1 MTMPVPARALLPCLL
16 SLFISPSPAAEVSDT
31 VLRQAAEFRDRA
43 MDESDAYRLVESL
56 SVKVGPRFA
65 GTAGDRA
72 AVAWAV
78 ETMRSIGFDTV
89 RTQSVAVPRWERGT
103 MEARVVAPYPQP
115 LVALALGGSVGTPEA
130 GITAPVVRVESLA
143 DLTALPDSQVEGR
156 IVFIDAYTRR
166 SRDATGY
173 VESRPARS
181 SGPAVASRKGAVA
194 AVVRS
199 VGTSTSRLA
208 HTGATRF
215 PDGVTPIPAA
225 ALSPADA
232 DLLTAQLRSGET
244 VRLYLKMSSRA
255 LPDGVSANV
264 IGEIRGQGSANE
276 IVLLGA
282 HLDSWDV
289 GTGAV
294 DDGTGVA
301 IVLEVA
307 RLIIGS
313 GLRPDRTL
321 RVVLFANE
329 EFGLTGARAYAEAA
343 AAEEARHVLG
353 MESDLGGGRIWRL
366 DSGVGESGLATVA
379 AMAALTAVV
388 GAPAGNNKASGGAD
402 LKYLREAGMPILAPR
417 HDATRYFDVHH
428 TIADTLDKVDAF
440 ELRQSVAVFLTAAW
454 VAANTGT
461 DFGRFPRAVSPG
473 P

>member
-1 MTMPVPARALLPCLL
+1 L
-16 SLFISPSPAAEVSDT
+16 SAEVSDT
-31 VLRQAAEFRDRA
+31 VLRQAADFRDRA
-43 MDESDAYRLVESL
+43 LEDSDAYRLVERL
-56 SVKVGPRFA
+56 AVEVGPRFA
-65 GTAGDRA
+65 GTEGDRN

-78 ETMRSIGFDTV
+78 ETMRAIGFDTV
-89 RTQSVAVPRWERGT
+89 RTQSVRVPRWERGT
-103 MEARVVAPYPQP
+103 LEARVVTPYPQP
-115 LVALALGGSVGTPEA
+115 LVALALGGSVGTPES
-130 GITAPVVRVESLA
+130 GITAPVVRVETLA
-143 DLTALPDSQVEGR
+143 DLEELPESDVAGR
-156 IVFIDAYTRR
+156 IVFIDSMTRR

-173 VESRPARS
+173 VETRPSRS
-181 SGPAVASRKGAVA
+181 QGPAAASRKGAVA

-208 HTGATRF
+208 HTGGTYF
-215 PDGVTPIPAA
+215 PKDVTPIPSA

-232 DLLTAQLRSGET
+232 DMLATQVRTGET
-244 VRLYLKMSSRA
+244 VQLHLKMSSRS
-255 LPDGVSANV
+255 LPDAVSANV
-264 IGEIRGQGSANE
+264 VGEIRGTRAADE

-301 IVLEVA
+301 IVLEAA
-307 RLIIGS
+307 RLIIS
-313 GLRPDRTL
+313 SRQRPERTI

-353 MESDLGGGRIWRL
+353 MESDLGGGRVWRL
-366 DSGVGESGLATVA
+366 DSGVGESGLDTVA
-379 AMAALTAVV
+379 VIAGLTASV

-417 HDATRYFDVHH
+417 HDASRYFDVHH
-428 TIADTLDKVDAF
+428 TIADTLDKVNAF

-454 VAANTGT
+454 VAANTTT
-461 DFGRFPRAVSPG
+461 DFGRFPDARRETP
-473 P
+473 